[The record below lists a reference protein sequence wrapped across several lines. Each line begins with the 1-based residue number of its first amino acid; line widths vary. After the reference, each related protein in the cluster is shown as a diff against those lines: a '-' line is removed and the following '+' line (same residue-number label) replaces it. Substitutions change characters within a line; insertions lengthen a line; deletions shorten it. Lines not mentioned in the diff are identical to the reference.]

1 VNTPAL
7 LQSAKAGKK
16 YISSSP
22 GISPVQSGVVDD
34 SEGEDGDRQ
43 PRLAVLKALGDNTR
57 YAIYLELARARSPRS
72 TAEVADLLG
81 LHPNTVRP
89 HLEQMRA
96 VGLLDVEADA
106 RGSVGR
112 PLHRYA
118 LAADAPSLGLEPP
131 AFPLLASMLTRM
143 AARAGIAPDD
153 AAAAGA
159 EQGRALAA
167 ATQGADVTTLGV
179 ATATPEAASR
189 SGTRSCVPA
198 LSAALAELG
207 FDPATG
213 DGGTAVTIAF
223 THCPFREL
231 AEAHPE
237 VVCNLHRGLIEG
249 FVEQLG
255 GASVD
260 RFATLADRD
269 PCQVELSVG

>member
-1 VNTPAL
+1 MDEL
-7 LQSAKAGKK
+7 DGQAG
-16 YISSSP
+16 
-22 GISPVQSGVVDD
+22 
-34 SEGEDGDRQ
+34 ERQ

-96 VGLLDVEADA
+96 VGLLAVEADA

-112 PLHRYA
+112 PQHRYA

-167 ATQGADVTTLGV
+167 ASHGLA
-179 ATATPEAASR
+179 AASHGLAAASQGR
-189 SGTRSCVPA
+189 GRRAAEDSGERGCVAA
-198 LSAALAELG
+198 LSDTLAELG
-207 FDPATG
+207 FDPVTG

-237 VVCNLHRGLIEG
+237 VVCHLHRGIIEG